1 MPERVRTFCQ
11 KTGQPIPEGHGAIA
25 RCILESLALKYR
37 LVLERLETLVG
48 QRLEPIHIVGGGSQN
63 RLLNQFT
70 ADATGR
76 QVVTGPVEATATGN
90 LIVQAIAAG
99 LVGSLIEGRELIS
112 RSFEMETFE
121 PGAGDAWDDAY
132 EKFLGL
138 LTE

>member
-1 MPERVRTFCQ
+1 M
-11 KTGQPIPEGHGAIA
+11 
-25 RCILESLALKYR
+25 
-37 LVLERLETLVG
+37 VLERLETLVG